1 MKENEKMGVQV
12 CPAWRCR
19 HKLPKCW
26 RKNGVLCSADTNYQ
40 KKGTDLQLK
49 DKSRTIKQGSK
60 GVPLL
65 RCIQKLAKERTNI
78 NNGLRGIH
86 IFFPCVLQIT
96 NSTST
101 MSWSVWKLHLRSSLL
116 WRLALLF
123 TLIGVMI
130 WISQHRQTPKKLL
143 LTHTRARRTHIY
155 PFYDLHWDESEHLN
169 FDLK

>member
-1 MKENEKMGVQV
+1 MKKWGSKCVLLGAADTNFPNAEEKMGSS
-12 CPAWRCR
+12 
-19 HKLPKCW
+19 
-26 RKNGVLCSADTNYQ
+26 VLRIQTTK

-65 RCIQKLAKERTNI
+65 RCIQKLAKERKNI